1 MAEESGPGAGAGS
14 GESSG
19 AVSPDQEGAR
29 LLALEQAGL
38 SSAADEGMD
47 RFARIAARLADV
59 PVALVSVAGAEHHS
73 FPGMTGLEAPLSELR
88 RTGLC
93 AEVVSAGRLIV
104 RDART
109 DPRTRGRPMVEGLS
123 VAGYAGLPLVDDD
136 GVVLGSLC
144 AIDRRPREWTDR
156 EVEALADLAEAC
168 AAEIR
173 LRIVTRRIE
182 EARGEAAALL
192 ARSELVLRAS
202 EVLADTT
209 GVGQVRHQV
218 GELITRDLHSS
229 FAGLSLAQ
237 ERIPW
242 DATEGRWPDG
252 TAQDP
257 AVDPVATPW
266 PTGRAAREKR
276 TVAVHGIHQVRAEY
290 GDEAAAR
297 WERLGFASMVCVPLA
312 GTRRVL
318 GALAVAWRSRHEPDL
333 GELAV
338 LTATAAYAA
347 RALERALFV
356 DEQIDVARQLQDA
369 MLTELPS
376 VPGLEM
382 AALYRPAAARDRVGG
397 DWYDAYRLPTAEEE
411 SGGPTLAATIGDIT
425 GHDIRAATLMGQ
437 ARSMLR
443 QADHDHPGAGPAAA
457 VEALHH
463 STTTLDLGLTGT
475 LIHAHL
481 TPRDQGW
488 ELTWTNAGHPPP
500 LLAVPGSPCRLLT
513 EHEMML
519 YPGLAEGGWQEYRQ
533 PLPPGSTLLLYTD
546 GLVERRGEDIDAS
559 IERLGTLLSAGAGTP
574 LARLTRQLTVSM
586 AGEDPD
592 DDVALLALRCPGPH
606 GCRTPP
612 PTSGNPVA
620 RPYPGP

>member
-1 MAEESGPGAGAGS
+1 MAEESGPGAGARS

-19 AVSPDQEGAR
+19 TVSPDQEGAR

-88 RTGLC
+88 RTGMC

-109 DPRTRGRPMVEGLS
+109 DPRTRGRPMVEELS

-182 EARGEAAALL
+182 EARGETAALL
-192 ARSELVLRAS
+192 TRSELVLRAS

-209 GVGQVRHQV
+209 GTGQVRHQV
-218 GELITRDLHSS
+218 GELITRDLQTSY
-229 FAGLSLAQ
+229 AGLSLAQ

-242 DATEGRWPDG
+242 DAIEGRWPDG

-297 WERLGFASMVCVPLA
+297 WERLGFASLVCVPLA

-347 RALERALFV
+347 RALERALFL

-500 LLAVPGSPCRLLT
+500 LLAVPGAPCRVLT

-546 GLVERRGEDIDAS
+546 GLVERRGEDIDAA
-559 IERLGTLLSAGAGTP
+559 IERLGTLLTAGAGTP
-574 LARLTRQLTVSM
+574 LARLTHQLTVSM

-592 DDVALLALRCPGPH
+592 DDVALLALRCPGPD
-606 GCRTPP
+606 
-612 PTSGNPVA
+612 A
-620 RPYPGP
+620 

>member
-14 GESSG
+14 GGSSG
-19 AVSPDQEGAR
+19 AVSADQEGAR

-93 AEVVSAGRLIV
+93 AEVVLAGRLIV

-109 DPRTRGRPMVEGLS
+109 DPRTKGLPMVEELS

-144 AIDRRPREWTDR
+144 AIDRQPREWTDR

-182 EARGEAAALL
+182 EARGETAALL
-192 ARSELVLRAS
+192 TRSELVLRAS

-218 GELITRDLHSS
+218 GELINRDLQTSY
-229 FAGLSLAQ
+229 AGLSLAQ

-252 TAQDP
+252 TVQDP

-276 TVAVHGIHQVRAEY
+276 TVAVHGIHEVRAEY

-297 WERLGFASMVCVPLA
+297 WERLGFASMVCVPLT
-312 GTRRVL
+312 GTRRAL

-338 LTATAAYAA
+338 LTATAAYTA

-356 DEQIDVARQLQDA
+356 DERIDVARQLQDA

-382 AALYRPAAARDRVGG
+382 AALYRPAASRDRVGG
-397 DWYDAYRLPTAEEE
+397 DWYDAYRLPSAEEGDEE

-475 LIHAHL
+475 LVHAHL
-481 TPRDQGW
+481 SPRGQGW

-500 LLAVPGSPCRLLT
+500 LLAVPGSPCRPLT
-513 EHEMML
+513 EHAMML

-546 GLVERRGEDIDAS
+546 GLVERRGEDIDAA
-559 IERLGTLLSAGAGTP
+559 IERLGTLLAAGARTP
-574 LARLTRQLTVSM
+574 LPRLTHELVVAM
-586 AGEDPD
+586 AGEEPD

-606 GCRTPP
+606 
-612 PTSGNPVA
+612 S
-620 RPYPGP
+620 

>member
-1 MAEESGPGAGAGS
+1 MAEESGPGSGARS
-14 GESSG
+14 GGSSG

-38 SSAADEGMD
+38 SSTPDAGMD

-109 DPRTRGRPMVEGLS
+109 DPRTRGRPMVEELS

-182 EARGEAAALL
+182 EARGETAALL
-192 ARSELVLRAS
+192 TRSELVLRAS

-209 GVGQVRHQV
+209 GVGQVREQV
-218 GELITRDLHSS
+218 GELITSDLQTSY
-229 FAGLSLAQ
+229 AGLSLAQ

-242 DATEGRWPDG
+242 DAVEGRWPDG
-252 TAQDP
+252 TPQNP
-257 AVDPVATPW
+257 AVDPVVTPW

-276 TVAVHGIHQVRAEY
+276 TVAVHGIQQVRAEY

-297 WERLGFASMVCVPLA
+297 WERLGFASLVCVPLT

-318 GALAVAWRSRHEPDL
+318 GALAVAWRHRHEPDL

-376 VPGLEM
+376 VPGMEM

-397 DWYDAYRLPTAEEE
+397 DWYDAYRLPDSEEG
-411 SGGPTLAATIGDIT
+411 SGPSLAATIGDIT

-475 LIHAHL
+475 LVHAHL

-533 PLPPGSTLLLYTD
+533 QLPPGSTLLLYTD
-546 GLVERRGEDIDAS
+546 GLVERRGEDIDAA
-559 IERLGTLLSAGAGTP
+559 IERLGTLLAAGAGTP
-574 LARLTRQLTVSM
+574 LARLTHQLTVSM

-592 DDVALLALRCPGPH
+592 DDVALLALRCPGP
-606 GCRTPP
+606 R
-612 PTSGNPVA
+612 
-620 RPYPGP
+620 R

>member
-1 MAEESGPGAGAGS
+1 MAQDSGPHPGDSRASHAPGREA
-14 GESSG
+14 
-19 AVSPDQEGAR
+19 AR

-38 SSAADEGMD
+38 SSEPDPGMD
-47 RFARIAARLADV
+47 RFARVAAQLVDA
-59 PVALVSVAGAEHHS
+59 PVALVAVAGAQHHV
-73 FPGMTGLEAPLSELR
+73 FPGMTGLAPPWPERR

-93 AEVVSAGRLIV
+93 AELVEAGRLIV

-109 DPRTRGRPMVEGLS
+109 DPRMRGLPVVEELS
-123 VAGYAGLPLVDDD
+123 MAGYAGLPLVDDD

-144 AIDRRPREWTDR
+144 AVDRRPREWTDR
-156 EVEALADLAEAC
+156 EVRALTDLAEAC

-173 LRIVTRRIE
+173 LRIVTHRVE
-182 EARGEAAALL
+182 EARGETAALL

-209 GVGQVRHQV
+209 GVDQVRHQV
-218 GELITRDLHSS
+218 GDLITSDLQPS

-242 DATEGRWPDG
+242 DAAEGRWPDG
-252 TAQDP
+252 TPQDP

-276 TVAVHGIHQVRAEY
+276 AVAVHGTEAVRADY

-297 WERLGFASMVCVPLA
+297 WGRLGFASMVCVPLA

-318 GALAVAWRSRHEPDL
+318 GALAVAWRTPHTPDL

-376 VPGLEM
+376 VDGLEL

-397 DWYDAYRLPTAEEE
+397 DWYDAYRLPPAAE
-411 SGGPTLAATIGDIT
+411 GADGPTLAATIGDIT

-463 STTTLDLGLTGT
+463 STTTLDLGLSGT
-475 LIHAHL
+475 LVHAHL
-481 TPRDQGW
+481 TPAADGW
-488 ELTWTNAGHPPP
+488 QFTWTNAGHPPP
-500 LLAVPGSPCRLLT
+500 LLAVPGSPARMLT
-513 EHEMML
+513 EHDMLL
-519 YPGLAEGGWQEYRQ
+519 YPGLGEGWREHRRT
-533 PLPPGSTLLLYTD
+533 LPPGSTLLLYTD
-546 GLVERRGEDIDAS
+546 GLVERPGQDIEAAV
-559 IERLGTLLSAGAGTP
+559 ERLGALLAAGADTP
-574 LARLTRQLTVSM
+574 LRRLAGELAVSM
-586 AGEDPD
+586 TGEDPD
-592 DDVALLALRCPGPH
+592 DDVALLVLRVPAP
-606 GCRTPP
+606 
-612 PTSGNPVA
+612 
-620 RPYPGP
+620 RP

>member
-1 MAEESGPGAGAGS
+1 MAQD
-14 GESSG
+14 SG
-19 AVSPDQEGAR
+19 AHPGGSRAPDAAGQEAAR

-38 SSAADEGMD
+38 SSEPDPGMD
-47 RFARIAARLADV
+47 RFARLAAELVDV

-73 FPGMTGLEAPLSELR
+73 FPGMTGLEAPWSERR

-93 AEVVSAGRLIV
+93 AEVMAAGRLLV

-109 DPRTRGRPMVEGLS
+109 DPRTRDRPMVAELS

-144 AIDRRPREWTDR
+144 AVDRRPREWTDR
-156 EVEALADLAEAC
+156 EVRALTDLAEAC

-173 LRIVTRRIE
+173 LRIVTRRVE
-182 EARGEAAALL
+182 EARGETAALL

-209 GVGQVRHQV
+209 GVGEVRHQV
-218 GELITRDLHSS
+218 GDLITRDLHPS

-252 TAQDP
+252 TVQDP

-276 TVAVHGIHQVRAEY
+276 TVAVHGVQEVRAEY

-318 GALAVAWRSRHEPDL
+318 GALAVAWQNRHEPDL

-356 DEQIDVARQLQDA
+356 DERIDVARQLQDA

-397 DWYDAYRLPTAEEE
+397 DWYDAYRLPAADEE

-475 LIHAHL
+475 LVHAHL
-481 TPRDQGW
+481 TPRDRGW

-500 LLAVPGSPCRLLT
+500 LLAVPGSPCRPLT
-513 EHEMML
+513 EHAMML
-519 YPGLAEGGWQEYRQ
+519 YPGLAEGGWQEHRQ

-546 GLVERRGEDIDAS
+546 GLVERRGEDIDAA
-559 IERLGTLLSAGAGTP
+559 IERLGTLLTAGARTP
-574 LARLTRQLTVSM
+574 LPRLTHELVVAM
-586 AGEDPD
+586 AGEEPD
-592 DDVALLALRCPGPH
+592 DDVALLALRCPGP
-606 GCRTPP
+606 P
-612 PTSGNPVA
+612 S
-620 RPYPGP
+620 

>member
-1 MAEESGPGAGAGS
+1 MADLPWQEWVGRGHRQEGPPPWQRRADPGHGGA
-14 GESSG
+14 SG
-19 AVSPDQEGAR
+19 AVSRDQESAR

-38 SSAADEGMD
+38 SSAPDAGMD
-47 RFARIAARLADV
+47 RFARIAAQLVDV

-73 FPGMTGLEAPLSELR
+73 FPGMTGLEAPLSEVR

-93 AEVVSAGRLIV
+93 AEVVWAGRLIV

-109 DPRTRGRPMVEGLS
+109 DPRMQGQPLIEELS
-123 VAGYAGLPLVDDD
+123 VAGYAGLPLVDED

-144 AIDRRPREWTDR
+144 AIDRRPREWSDG
-156 EVEALADLAEAC
+156 EVAALADLAEAC

-182 EARGEAAALL
+182 EARGETAALL

-209 GVGQVRHQV
+209 GAGQVRHQV
-218 GELITRDLHSS
+218 GDLITRDLHPS

-252 TAQDP
+252 TVQDP

-276 TVAVHGIHQVRAEY
+276 TVAVHGIREVRAEY

-318 GALAVAWRSRHEPDL
+318 GALAVAWQNRHEPDL

-369 MLTELPS
+369 MLTALPS

-397 DWYDAYRLPTAEEE
+397 DWYDAYRLPGAEE

-475 LIHAHL
+475 LVHAHL

-519 YPGLAEGGWQEYRQ
+519 YPGLAEGGWQEHRQ

-546 GLVERRGEDIDAS
+546 GLVERRGEDIDAA
-559 IERLGTLLSAGAGTP
+559 IERLGALLAAGAGTP
-574 LARLTRQLTVSM
+574 LARLTHELTVSM

-592 DDVALLALRCPGPH
+592 DDVALLALRCPGP
-606 GCRTPP
+606 
-612 PTSGNPVA
+612 
-620 RPYPGP
+620 PG

>member
-14 GESSG
+14 GGSSG

-47 RFARIAARLADV
+47 RFARIAARLAGV

-88 RTGLC
+88 RTRPC

-109 DPRTRGRPMVEGLS
+109 DPRTRGRPMVEELS

-144 AIDRRPREWTDR
+144 AIDRQPREWTDR
-156 EVEALADLAEAC
+156 EVEALTDLAEAC

-182 EARGEAAALL
+182 EARGETAALL
-192 ARSELVLRAS
+192 TRSELVLRAS

-218 GELITRDLHSS
+218 GELITRDLRPS

-252 TAQDP
+252 TVQDP

-276 TVAVHGIHQVRAEY
+276 TVAVHGIQEVRAEY

-318 GALAVAWRSRHEPDL
+318 GALAVAWRHRHEPDL

-356 DEQIDVARQLQDA
+356 DERIDVARQLQDA
-369 MLTELPS
+369 MLTALPS

-382 AALYRPAAARDRVGG
+382 AALYRPAVARDRVGG
-397 DWYDAYRLPTAEEE
+397 DWYDAYRLPAAGEGEEGSE
-411 SGGPTLAATIGDIT
+411 ASGGPTLAATIGDIT

-457 VEALHH
+457 VGALHH

-481 TPRDQGW
+481 TPRGEGW

-500 LLAVPGSPCRLLT
+500 LLAVPGAPCRVLA

-533 PLPPGSTLLLYTD
+533 ALPPGSTLLLYTD
-546 GLVERRGEDIDAS
+546 GLVERRGEDIDEA
-559 IERLGTLLSAGAGTP
+559 IERLGALLAAGTGTP
-574 LARLTRQLTVSM
+574 LARLTHQLTASM
-586 AGEDPD
+586 AGEEPD

-606 GCRTPP
+606 
-612 PTSGNPVA
+612 A
-620 RPYPGP
+620 

>member
-1 MAEESGPGAGAGS
+1 MAEESGPGTGGA
-14 GESSG
+14 SG
-19 AVSPDQEGAR
+19 AVSRDQESAR

-38 SSAADEGMD
+38 SSAPDAGMD
-47 RFARIAARLADV
+47 RFARIAAQLVDV

-73 FPGMTGLEAPLSELR
+73 FPGMTGLEAPLSEVR

-93 AEVVSAGRLIV
+93 AEVVWAGRLIV

-109 DPRTRGRPMVEGLS
+109 DPRMQGQPLIEELS
-123 VAGYAGLPLVDDD
+123 VAGYAGLPLVDED

-144 AIDRRPREWTDR
+144 AIDRRPREWSDG
-156 EVEALADLAEAC
+156 EVAALADLAEAC

-182 EARGEAAALL
+182 EARGETAALL

-209 GVGQVRHQV
+209 GAGQVRHQV
-218 GELITRDLHSS
+218 GDLITRDLHPS

-252 TAQDP
+252 TVQDP

-276 TVAVHGIHQVRAEY
+276 TVAVHGIQEVRAEY

-318 GALAVAWRSRHEPDL
+318 GALAVAWQNRHEPDL

-369 MLTELPS
+369 MLTALPS

-397 DWYDAYRLPTAEEE
+397 DWYDAYRLPGAEE

-475 LIHAHL
+475 LVHAHL

-519 YPGLAEGGWQEYRQ
+519 YPGLAEGGWQEHRQ

-546 GLVERRGEDIDAS
+546 GLVERRGEDIDAA
-559 IERLGTLLSAGAGTP
+559 IERLGTLLAAGAGTP
-574 LARLTRQLTVSM
+574 LARLTHELTVSM

-592 DDVALLALRCPGPH
+592 DDVALLALRCPGP
-606 GCRTPP
+606 
-612 PTSGNPVA
+612 
-620 RPYPGP
+620 PG

>member
-1 MAEESGPGAGAGS
+1 MAEESGPGSGAGS
-14 GESSG
+14 GGSSG
-19 AVSPDQEGAR
+19 DVSPDQEGAR

-38 SSAADEGMD
+38 SPAPDEGMD

-59 PVALVSVAGAEHHS
+59 PVALVSVAGAEHHA
-73 FPGMTGLEAPLSELR
+73 FPGMTGLEAPLSEVR

-93 AEVVSAGRLIV
+93 AQVVSVGPLIV

-109 DPRTRGRPMVEGLS
+109 DPRVQGQPMIEELS

-182 EARGEAAALL
+182 EARGETAALL

-218 GELITRDLHSS
+218 GELINRDLQTSY
-229 FAGLSLAQ
+229 AGLSLAQ

-266 PTGRAAREKR
+266 PTGRAARENR
-276 TVAVHGIHQVRAEY
+276 TVAVHGIHEVRAEY

-297 WERLGFASMVCVPLA
+297 WERLGFASMVCVPLT
-312 GTRRVL
+312 GTRRAL

-356 DEQIDVARQLQDA
+356 DERIDVARQLQDA

-397 DWYDAYRLPTAEEE
+397 DWYDAYRLPSAEEGDEE

-475 LIHAHL
+475 LVHAHL
-481 TPRDQGW
+481 SPRGQGW

-500 LLAVPGSPCRLLT
+500 LLAVPGSPCRPLT
-513 EHEMML
+513 EHAMML

-546 GLVERRGEDIDAS
+546 GLVERRGEDIDAA
-559 IERLGTLLSAGAGTP
+559 IERLGTLLAAGARTP
-574 LARLTRQLTVSM
+574 LPRLTHELVVAM
-586 AGEDPD
+586 AGEEPD

-606 GCRTPP
+606 
-612 PTSGNPVA
+612 S
-620 RPYPGP
+620 

>member
-14 GESSG
+14 GGSSG
-19 AVSPDQEGAR
+19 AVSADQEGAR

-109 DPRTRGRPMVEGLS
+109 DPRTKGLPMVEELS

-144 AIDRRPREWTDR
+144 AIDRQPREWTDR

-182 EARGEAAALL
+182 EARGETAALL
-192 ARSELVLRAS
+192 TRSELVLRAS

-218 GELITRDLHSS
+218 GELINRDLQTSY
-229 FAGLSLAQ
+229 AGLSLAQ

-252 TAQDP
+252 TVQDP

-276 TVAVHGIHQVRAEY
+276 TVAVHGIHEVRAEY

-297 WERLGFASMVCVPLA
+297 WERLGFASMVCVPLT
-312 GTRRVL
+312 GTRRAL

-338 LTATAAYAA
+338 LTATAAYTA

-356 DEQIDVARQLQDA
+356 DERIDVARQLQDA

-382 AALYRPAAARDRVGG
+382 AALYRPAASRDRVGG
-397 DWYDAYRLPTAEEE
+397 DWYDAYRLPSAEEGDEE

-475 LIHAHL
+475 LVHAHL
-481 TPRDQGW
+481 SPRGQGW

-500 LLAVPGSPCRLLT
+500 LLAVPGSPCRPLT
-513 EHEMML
+513 EHAMML

-546 GLVERRGEDIDAS
+546 GLVERRGEDIDAA
-559 IERLGTLLSAGAGTP
+559 IERLGTLLAAGARTP
-574 LARLTRQLTVSM
+574 LPRLTHELVVAM
-586 AGEDPD
+586 AGEEPD

-606 GCRTPP
+606 
-612 PTSGNPVA
+612 S
-620 RPYPGP
+620 